1 MKQQQ
6 ATHAHTQAQQMK
18 LPSEK
23 FHHQP
28 GSKAASE
35 KEKQPPKSPDT
46 NSNSNTPTPTPTPT
60 PVPANMA
67 SMWVELGST
76 DVRKPE
82 K

>member
-1 MKQQQ
+1 
-6 ATHAHTQAQQMK
+6 MK

-28 GSKAASE
+28 ASKAASE
-35 KEKQPPKSPDT
+35 KEKQPPKRPDT
-46 NSNSNTPTPTPTPT
+46 NSNTPTPTPT